1 MSVGVTVFSTLQENP
16 VNPFRTMGSKRLYS
30 NQYSNQ
36 SGTAEATAF
45 VSFVNKENEGFF
57 VFILNITEKKG
68 FYVVMKLNGSEILL
82 ECLLE
87 QGVDTVFGY
96 PGGSVLNIYDALYKY
111 SDKITHIL
119 TAHEQGACHA
129 ADGYARSSG
138 RTGVVIATSGP
149 GATNLVTGIAT
160 AYMDSIPLV
169 AITGNVPVSLL
180 GLDSFQEVDIAGI
193 TMPVTKHN
201 YIVKDVRE
209 LADTVREAFYIANTG
224 RKGPVLI
231 DVPIDVQNAPVRK
244 FKYPD
249 SVSMRTYKP
258 TVKGHIVQIKKVIAE
273 LEKAKRPVICAGGG
287 VLLGDAQKLLQEF
300 SHRHKIPVVTTM
312 MGIGA
317 MQTEDPLYFGMVGN
331 NGAPCANRAMNEAD
345 MIIMV
350 GARVADRAVNQPEII
365 TKNKVL
371 VHMDVDPAEIGKNAG
386 PTIPLVGDAKHIF
399 SDMLEQELDGD
410 YSEWVVCLQEYEK
423 TMADTRKP
431 DPAFVDPAE
440 FVRRLSDK
448 MEQDAVYVA
457 DVGQNQIWSCRN
469 CKIREGSFLTSGGMG
484 TMGYSIP
491 AAMGAKLGA
500 PGRQVVA
507 VCGDGSFQM
516 SMMEFA
522 TMRQYQVPVKIVV
535 IANHYLGMV
544 REYQQNTYK
553 GRYSVVELG
562 GGPDLEKL
570 AQAYGMDF
578 IRLEA
583 PDKMD
588 EAIDAFLKDEDAVL
602 MECVINPMDTV
613 K

>member
-1 MSVGVTVFSTLQENP
+1 MNGAQAMVKCL
-16 VNPFRTMGSKRLYS
+16 
-30 NQYSNQ
+30 
-36 SGTAEATAF
+36 
-45 VSFVNKENEGFF
+45 ENEG
-57 VFILNITEKKG
+57 VE
-68 FYVVMKLNGSEILL
+68 M
-82 ECLLE
+82 
-87 QGVDTVFGY
+87 VFGY
-96 PGGSVLNIYDALYKY
+96 PGVAICPFYDSLLDTDIKSVLIR
-111 SDKITHIL
+111 T
-119 TAHEQGACHA
+119 EQNAAHA
-129 ADGYARSSG
+129 ASGLARV
-138 RTGVVIATSGP
+138 TGKVGVCAVTSGP
-149 GATNLVTGIAT
+149 GATNLITGIAT
-160 AYMDSIPLV
+160 AFADSIPLV
-169 AITGNVPVSLL
+169 CITGQVNSELIGSDV
-180 GLDSFQEVDIAGI
+180 FQEADITGAAESF
-193 TMPVTKHN
+193 
-201 YIVKDVRE
+201 VKYSYLVKNAEDIPQIFK
-209 LADTVREAFYIANTG
+209 EAFYIANTG

-399 SDMLEQELDGD
+399 SDMLEQELGGD

>member
-1 MSVGVTVFSTLQENP
+1 MNGAQAMVKCL
-16 VNPFRTMGSKRLYS
+16 
-30 NQYSNQ
+30 
-36 SGTAEATAF
+36 
-45 VSFVNKENEGFF
+45 ENEG
-57 VFILNITEKKG
+57 VE
-68 FYVVMKLNGSEILL
+68 M
-82 ECLLE
+82 
-87 QGVDTVFGY
+87 VFGY
-96 PGGSVLNIYDALYKY
+96 PGVAICPFYDSLLDTDIKSVLIR
-111 SDKITHIL
+111 T
-119 TAHEQGACHA
+119 EQNAAHA
-129 ADGYARSSG
+129 ASGLARV
-138 RTGVVIATSGP
+138 TGKVGVCAVTSGP
-149 GATNLVTGIAT
+149 GATNLITGIAT
-160 AYMDSIPLV
+160 AFADSIPLV
-169 AITGNVPVSLL
+169 CITGQVNSELIGSDV
-180 GLDSFQEVDIAGI
+180 FQEADITGAAESF
-193 TMPVTKHN
+193 
-201 YIVKDVRE
+201 VKYSYLVKNAEDIPQIFK
-209 LADTVREAFYIANTG
+209 EAFYIANTG

-258 TVKGHIVQIKKVIAE
+258 TVKGHIVQIKKVITE

-287 VLLGDAQKLLQEF
+287 VLLGDAQKLLREF

-399 SDMLEQELDGD
+399 TDMLEQELGGD

-535 IANHYLGMV
+535 IANQYLGMV

>member
-1 MSVGVTVFSTLQENP
+1 MNGAQAMVKCL
-16 VNPFRTMGSKRLYS
+16 
-30 NQYSNQ
+30 
-36 SGTAEATAF
+36 
-45 VSFVNKENEGFF
+45 ENEG
-57 VFILNITEKKG
+57 VE
-68 FYVVMKLNGSEILL
+68 M
-82 ECLLE
+82 
-87 QGVDTVFGY
+87 VFGY
-96 PGGSVLNIYDALYKY
+96 PGVAICPFYDSLLDTDIKSVLIR
-111 SDKITHIL
+111 T
-119 TAHEQGACHA
+119 EQNAAHA
-129 ADGYARSSG
+129 ASGLARV
-138 RTGVVIATSGP
+138 TGKVGVCAVTSGP
-149 GATNLVTGIAT
+149 GATNLITGIAT
-160 AYMDSIPLV
+160 AFADSIPLV
-169 AITGNVPVSLL
+169 CITGQVNRELIGSDV
-180 GLDSFQEVDIAGI
+180 FQEADITGAAESF
-193 TMPVTKHN
+193 
-201 YIVKDVRE
+201 VKYSYLVKNAEDIPQIFK
-209 LADTVREAFYIANTG
+209 EAFYIANTG

-287 VLLGDAQKLLQEF
+287 VLLGDAQKLLREF

-410 YSEWVVCLQEYEK
+410 YSEWVVWLQEYEK
-423 TMADTRKP
+423 TMTDTRKP

>member
-1 MSVGVTVFSTLQENP
+1 MNGAQAMVKCL
-16 VNPFRTMGSKRLYS
+16 
-30 NQYSNQ
+30 
-36 SGTAEATAF
+36 
-45 VSFVNKENEGFF
+45 ENEG
-57 VFILNITEKKG
+57 VE
-68 FYVVMKLNGSEILL
+68 M
-82 ECLLE
+82 
-87 QGVDTVFGY
+87 VFGY
-96 PGGSVLNIYDALYKY
+96 PGVAICPFYDSLLDTDIKSVLIR
-111 SDKITHIL
+111 T
-119 TAHEQGACHA
+119 EQNAAHA
-129 ADGYARSSG
+129 ASGLARV
-138 RTGVVIATSGP
+138 TGKVGVCAVTSGP
-149 GATNLVTGIAT
+149 GATNLITGIAT
-160 AYMDSIPLV
+160 AFADSIPLV
-169 AITGNVPVSLL
+169 CITGQVNSELIGSDV
-180 GLDSFQEVDIAGI
+180 FQEADITGAAESF
-193 TMPVTKHN
+193 
-201 YIVKDVRE
+201 VKYSYLVKNAEDIPQIFK
-209 LADTVREAFYIANTG
+209 EAFYIANTG

-287 VLLGDAQKLLQEF
+287 VLLGDAQKLLREF

-331 NGAPCANRAMNEAD
+331 NGAPCANRAMTEAD

-535 IANHYLGMV
+535 IANQYLGMV

-553 GRYSVVELG
+553 ERYSVVELG